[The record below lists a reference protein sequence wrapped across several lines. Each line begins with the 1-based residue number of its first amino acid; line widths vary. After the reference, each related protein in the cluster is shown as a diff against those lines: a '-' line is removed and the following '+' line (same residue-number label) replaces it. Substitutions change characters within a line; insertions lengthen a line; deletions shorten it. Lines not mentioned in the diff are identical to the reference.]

1 MAKNKSKTKLWDF
14 PWGYRES
21 FLIAVF
27 MLLTGFVIELFTGG
41 GVSMPTWPVNIAIIL
56 VFIIYFILVHHFIKH
71 PLVTWLSSVPAA
83 IASISVFTLMVLFMG
98 FIPQGSHQ
106 EADLLEKLGLRQITS
121 SWPYLFTAVFLL
133 VVLGFTIVRRFNSY
147 SLKNIAFLLNHT
159 GLWIV
164 VVAASLGSSDMWRLS
179 MQLETKH
186 PVTTA
191 YDARGQ
197 AYNMG
202 FGMLLLDFNIEE
214 YDPQVGLMRNA
225 DYTLQLEKGGK
236 LATVI
241 EGETGILENYELT
254 FQRYIDNAHKYGE
267 VYDTSSMPGG
277 SHAVYIIAKDQNT
290 GQTVEGWVSDGS
302 IDTSPSFLRLNS
314 ELSIAMTNV
323 RPKKFSS
330 DIRVYTSMEE
340 FEDFRIEVNKP
351 VNVQGWKIYQT
362 GYDEIMGRWSNK
374 SIIELVRD
382 PWLPAVY
389 TGIFMILIG
398 TLYLLWMGKGRTK
411 KKEL

>member
-1 MAKNKSKTKLWDF
+1 
-14 PWGYRES
+14 
-21 FLIAVF
+21 
-27 MLLTGFVIELFTGG
+27 
-41 GVSMPTWPVNIAIIL
+41 
-56 VFIIYFILVHHFIKH
+56 
-71 PLVTWLSSVPAA
+71 
-83 IASISVFTLMVLFMG
+83 
-98 FIPQGSHQ
+98 
-106 EADLLEKLGLRQITS
+106 
-121 SWPYLFTAVFLL
+121 
-133 VVLGFTIVRRFNSY
+133 
-147 SLKNIAFLLNHT
+147 
-159 GLWIV
+159 
-164 VVAASLGSSDMWRLS
+164 
-179 MQLETKH
+179 
-186 PVTTA
+186 
-191 YDARGQ
+191 
-197 AYNMG
+197 
-202 FGMLLLDFNIEE
+202 
-214 YDPQVGLMRNA
+214 
-225 DYTLQLEKGGK
+225 
-236 LATVI
+236 
-241 EGETGILENYELT
+241 
-254 FQRYIDNAHKYGE
+254 
-267 VYDTSSMPGG
+267 MPGG

-290 GQTVEGWVSDGS
+290 GQTVEVWVSDGS

>member
-1 MAKNKSKTKLWDF
+1 MTENKSKTKLWQF
-14 PWGYRES
+14 PWRYRES

-27 MLLTGFVIELFTGG
+27 LLMTGFVIELISGG
-41 GVSMPTWPVNIAIIL
+41 GISMPAWPVNIAIIV
-56 VFIIYFILVHHFIKH
+56 VFVIYFILVYHFIKH
-71 PLVTWLSSVPAA
+71 PLVKWLSSTPAA
-83 IASISVFTLMVLFMG
+83 IAAISVFTLMVLFMG
-98 FIPQGSHQ
+98 FVPQGGGAH
-106 EADLLEKLGLRQITS
+106 EGDLLGSLGLRQITS
-121 SWPYLFTAVFLL
+121 SWPYLFTAFYLL
-133 VVLGFTIVRRFNSY
+133 IVLGFTIVRRFNSY

-164 VVAASLGSSDMWRLS
+164 VVTASMGSADMWRLS

-191 YDARGQ
+191 FDSQGQ

-202 FGMLLLDFNIEE
+202 FGMLLLDFEIEE
-214 YDPQVGLMRNA
+214 YEPQVGLMRNA

-236 LATVI
+236 LATVV
-241 EGETGILENYELT
+241 EGETTTLENFELT
-254 FQRYIDNAHKYGE
+254 FQRYIDNAWK
-267 VYDTSSMPGG
+267 YDTIYDTTSMPGG
-277 SHAVYIIAKDQNT
+277 SHAVYIIAKDMST
-290 GQTVEGWVSDGS
+290 GQTAEGWVSDGS
-302 IDTSPSFLRLNS
+302 FNMPASFLKLNP
-314 ELSIAMTNV
+314 ELSIAMTQV
-323 RPKKFSS
+323 RPKKYSS

-340 FEDFRIEVNKP
+340 FEDFNIEVNKP

-362 GYDEIMGRWSNK
+362 GYDELMGRWSEK

-382 PWLPAVY
+382 PWLPVVY

-411 KKEL
+411 KD

>member
-1 MAKNKSKTKLWDF
+1 MAKNKSKTKLWEF

-21 FLIAVF
+21 FLVAVF
-27 MLLTGFVIELFTGG
+27 MLMTGFVIELFSGG
-41 GVSMPTWPVNIAIIL
+41 GVSMPAWPVNIAIII
-56 VFIIYFILVHHFIKH
+56 VFIIYFLLVYYFIKH
-71 PLVTWLSSVPAA
+71 PIVKWLSSVPAA

-98 FIPQGSHQ
+98 FIPQGTSH
-106 EADLLEKLGLRQITS
+106 EKDLLGMLGLRQITS
-121 SWPYLFTAVFLL
+121 SWPYLFSAFLL
-133 VVLGFTIVRRFNSY
+133 LIVLGFTIVRRFNSY

-179 MQLETKH
+179 MQLETRH

-202 FGMLLLDFNIEE
+202 FGMQLLDFNIEE
-214 YDPQVGLMRNA
+214 YAPQVGLMRNA

-241 EGETGILENYELT
+241 EGETGILQNYELT
-254 FQRYIDNAHKYGE
+254 FQRYIDNARKYGE

-277 SHAVYIIAKDQNT
+277 SHAVYIIAKDINSGKT
-290 GQTVEGWVSDGS
+290 TEGWVSDAS
-302 IDTSPSFLRLNS
+302 IDTSPSFLKLNS
-314 ELSIAMTNV
+314 ELSVAMTNV
-323 RPKKFSS
+323 RPKKYSS
-330 DIRVYTSMEE
+330 DIRVYTSMDE
-340 FEDFRIEVNKP
+340 FKDFHIEVNKP
-351 VNVQGWKIYQT
+351 IKIQGWKIYQT
-362 GYDEIMGRWSNK
+362 GYDELMGRWSER